1 MRKWFVFLAP
11 AAALLLLA
19 GCATM
24 GGMDDAGGMKTTD
37 DMEKMDETAA
47 MDSSMEGMEESA
59 EMEEAMAAAFV
70 VTIEVLDRSVTPIAP
85 VAWAVFDGD
94 NPLFTAG
101 TTQRIAG
108 LESLAEDGDP
118 SGVAR
123 ALAGSMDVAESG
135 VAAVPEGLMDP
146 GPAAPGKAYS
156 FEFSAH
162 EGQRLSFASM
172 YVQSND
178 LFFAPA
184 GEGLELFEMGKPVSG
199 DLTSRIYLYDAGTE
213 VNEKPGAGAHQA
225 PRQMGPNSGE
235 DEMAVVR
242 PVAEVADG
250 FVYPAVDAVIR
261 VTVSAM

>member
-24 GGMDDAGGMKTTD
+24 GGMEDSGAMKASDDRQKMEGMADAGGMAD
-37 DMEKMDETAA
+37 A
-47 MDSSMEGMEESA
+47 MGAS
-59 EMEEAMAAAFV
+59 FTV
-70 VTIEVLDRSVTPIAP
+70 KIEVLDGSVTPIAP
-85 VAWAVFDGD
+85 VAWAVYDGD
-94 NPLFTAG
+94 NPLFTAEKAV
-101 TTQRIAG
+101 RIAG

-123 ALAGSMDVAESG
+123 ALADSMDVASSG
-135 VAAVPEGLMDP
+135 VAAVPDGAMDP
-146 GPAAPGKAYS
+146 GPAGPGHAYS
-156 FEFSAH
+156 FEFSAS
-162 EGQRLSFASM
+162 EGQRLSFATM

-184 GEGLELFEMGKPVSG
+184 GNGLELFDMGKPLSG
-199 DLTSRIYLYDAGTE
+199 NVTSRIVLYDAGTE

-225 PRQMGPNSGE
+225 PRQMGQNSGK
-235 DEMAVVR
+235 DEMAAVR
-242 PVAEVADG
+242 PIGEVSDG
-250 FVYPAVDAVIR
+250 YMYPAVNRVIR